1 MSRALGAAFLSHQVE
16 QLEKSVSAA
25 PPRPS
30 PSRNHN
36 SNNNNNWRDRQRPQS
51 QPSADS
57 KRGQLPI
64 GGIRITTTHAHQQ
77 HQQQK
82 ERPVAAKNRGAE
94 DSKKTSAK
102 EADIIVVDASVL
114 VNALGQVK
122 KWCRD
127 GQDEIMI
134 VPLEG
139 TVLFFFSLS
148 HISPSRL
155 HAVMLARMLYRGPH
169 LAPALRR
176 QRYVTPP
183 DSPGKARHSHLPSG
197 GSSFAL
203 SACQPRGVRSIQ
215 SPDPLPPALN
225 TLDLLKKGST
235 PLAQRARTASRV
247 LESQVGTNPRVRVQQ
262 DSAFVLWDK
271 IAFDEDPTTTTA
283 STPNSSAIPPST
295 SPSPEWVRR
304 TICCAQWET
313 EHADAAHPRV
323 VLAALAQQLPQ
334 QPQQLQRQQSSV
346 AADEPAPAQTAS
358 PVPLPAPHH
367 AQQHK
372 HEPRVT
378 GSLVTHWARRAHLAV
393 LEVPAGSDGRVSPE
407 DRRPAHNHHNH
418 HNPHHHRGRG
428 GGGGGGM
435 VERPPAVKAMMD
447 VIAQPS
453 RVVRVLAR
461 GEKLDP

>member
-1 MSRALGAAFLSHQVE
+1 MADTRGPAPNKLAMSRALGAAFLSHQVE

-30 PSRNHN
+30 PSRNHSN
-36 SNNNNNWRDRQRPQS
+36 NNNNNWRDRQRSHPQ
-51 QPSADS
+51 QSADS

-64 GGIRITTTHAHQQ
+64 GGIRITTTTHTQQQ

-82 ERPVAAKNRGAE
+82 ERPGATKNRGAE
-94 DSKKTSAK
+94 DAKKTSVK
-102 EADIIVVDASVL
+102 EADVIVVDASVL
-114 VNALGQVK
+114 VNSLGQIK

-127 GQDEIMI
+127 GQEEIII
-134 VPLEG
+134 VPLE
-139 TVLFFFSLS
+139 
-148 HISPSRL
+148 
-155 HAVMLARMLYRGPH
+155 
-169 LAPALRR
+169 
-176 QRYVTPP
+176 
-183 DSPGKARHSHLPSG
+183 
-197 GSSFAL
+197 
-203 SACQPRGVRSIQ
+203 
-215 SPDPLPPALN
+215 ALN

-262 DSAFVLWDK
+262 DAAFVLWDK
-271 IAFDEDPTTTTA
+271 INFDEDTTTTTTSDA
-283 STPNSSAIPPST
+283 NANANTSVPSSA

-313 EHADAAHPRV
+313 EHADTALPRV
-323 VLAALAQQLPQ
+323 VLAALAQQP
-334 QPQQLQRQQSSV
+334 PQQSS
-346 AADEPAPAQTAS
+346 DDLTPTPAQAAS

-367 AQQHK
+367 GQQHR

-378 GSLVTHWARRAHLAV
+378 GSLVTYWARRAHLAV
-393 LEVPAGSDGRVSPE
+393 LEVPPSAGSDDRVSPE

-418 HNPHHHRGRG
+418 HHHRGRG
-428 GGGGGGM
+428 GGRGGGGGM

-447 VIAQPS
+447 VVAQPS